1 MHRSKDNQDRWVSP
15 FGNLWVKGCS
25 HLTKAYRSVPRPSSP
40 VCAKASTNCPYL
52 TLESPHHQRQRWVDL
67 STNQNSA
74 EQRSHSIL
82 MRMIKNAQPNNLLVS
97 ICAIRPRGEP
107 RHLLVQTD
115 DRYGIDFKNPFT
127 MSNTR
132 SLLLSLPPKRNCFL
146 FIIWILV
153 SVVHPRAR
161 QSQQSCA
168 LWARFAALA
177 GLGGLRISFANSS
190 RLLRLGGAYRDR
202 TDDLMLAKQPLS
214 QLS

>member
-1 MHRSKDNQDRWVSP
+1 M
-15 FGNLWVKGCS
+15 
-25 HLTKAYRSVPRPSSP
+25 PRPSSP

-82 MRMIKNAQPNNLLVS
+82 VRMIKNAQPNNLLVS
-97 ICAIRPRGEP
+97 ICAIRSRGEP

-132 SLLLSLPPKRNCFL
+132 AVALSLPPKRNCFL

-153 SVVHPRAR
+153 SVSHPLAPVSRSEAAPCGRASR
-161 QSQQSCA
+161 ALSVLACVRRELRSVVSQTAHWWS
-168 LWARFAALA
+168 
-177 GLGGLRISFANSS
+177 
-190 RLLRLGGAYRDR
+190 
-202 TDDLMLAKQPLS
+202 LS
-214 QLS
+214 GSNR